1 MATVGDGNTVGVAR
15 ITLRP
20 ETVPVPKKR
29 TSRAVVELVAPLV
42 DNGRFPAKATAG
54 DPVEVRADVFPDG
67 HDAVAASLWSRAP
80 GGRWREHPME
90 PVGNDRWRATFVPT
104 SLGTWAYRVSGW
116 VDHYGS
122 WRTATRVKQ
131 GAGLHVALELL
142 EGAAMLEALTTA
154 DEDEQSLLKEA
165 IASWRA
171 GVADP
176 WVADHRLVE
185 IVRRLADRSPEEVS
199 GSVPVLVE
207 VEQARFSAWYE
218 LFPRS
223 TVDGEAR
230 HGTLTDVLDR
240 LPYVAA
246 MGFDVLYLPPVHPIG
261 TSYRKGRNNSLE
273 PAPDDVGSPWA
284 IGSPDGGHT
293 AVHPQLGTVDDVRT
307 LVAEAERHGLALAL
321 DFAVQ
326 CSPDH
331 PWVTEHP
338 SWFRHRPDGSIAY
351 AENPPKKYH
360 DIYPLDFDSE
370 DWADLWRA
378 LLAVVVFWMDVG
390 VRVFRV
396 DNPHTKPF
404 AFWEWLIAKARAIRP
419 DVVFLAEAFTRPRVM
434 ERLAKLG
441 FSQSYTYFAW
451 RQTAGELRDYFDE
464 LATRTVDF
472 LRPNAW
478 PNTPDILTEQ
488 MQLGGRPAFASRAVL
503 AATLSANW
511 GVYGPPFELGQHA
524 AVREGSE
531 EYLDSEK
538 YQLRQWDLDDP
549 LSLAPL
555 LTRLNAIRRGHAALQ
570 HQRGVHFHLS
580 DNDQILC
587 YSRRSPDG
595 ADAVLV
601 VVNLDPVL
609 PQSAW
614 LDVDLAALGLPY
626 ESTYLV
632 ADQLGDGVYTWTGAW
647 NWVRLDPADRPA
659 HIFTV
664 TPAAW

>member
-1 MATVGDGNTVGVAR
+1 
-15 ITLRP
+15 
-20 ETVPVPKKR
+20 
-29 TSRAVVELVAPLV
+29 
-42 DNGRFPAKATAG
+42 
-54 DPVEVRADVFPDG
+54 
-67 HDAVAASLWSRAP
+67 
-80 GGRWREHPME
+80 
-90 PVGNDRWRATFVPT
+90 
-104 SLGTWAYRVSGW
+104 
-116 VDHYGS
+116 
-122 WRTATRVKQ
+122 
-131 GAGLHVALELL
+131 
-142 EGAAMLEALTTA
+142 
-154 DEDEQSLLKEA
+154 
-165 IASWRA
+165 
-171 GVADP
+171 
-176 WVADHRLVE
+176 
-185 IVRRLADRSPEEVS
+185 
-199 GSVPVLVE
+199 
-207 VEQARFSAWYE
+207 
-218 LFPRS
+218 
-223 TVDGEAR
+223 
-230 HGTLTDVLDR
+230 
-240 LPYVAA
+240 
-246 MGFDVLYLPPVHPIG
+246 
-261 TSYRKGRNNSLE
+261 
-273 PAPDDVGSPWA
+273 
-284 IGSPDGGHT
+284 
-293 AVHPQLGTVDDVRT
+293 
-307 LVAEAERHGLALAL
+307 
-321 DFAVQ
+321 
-326 CSPDH
+326 
-331 PWVTEHP
+331 
-338 SWFRHRPDGSIAY
+338 
-351 AENPPKKYH
+351 
-360 DIYPLDFDSE
+360 
-370 DWADLWRA
+370 
-378 LLAVVVFWMDVG
+378 MDVG

-451 RQTAGELRDYFDE
+451 RQTAAELRDYFEE
-464 LATRTVDF
+464 LATRTADF

-488 MQLGGRPAFASRAVL
+488 MQLGGRPAFGSRAVL

-555 LTRLNAIRRGHAALQ
+555 LARLNAIRRDHPALQ

-587 YSRRSPDG
+587 YSRRAPDG

-601 VVNLDPVL
+601 VVNLEPVQ

-647 NWVRLDPADRPA
+647 NWVRLDPTDRPA
-659 HIFTV
+659 HIFTL